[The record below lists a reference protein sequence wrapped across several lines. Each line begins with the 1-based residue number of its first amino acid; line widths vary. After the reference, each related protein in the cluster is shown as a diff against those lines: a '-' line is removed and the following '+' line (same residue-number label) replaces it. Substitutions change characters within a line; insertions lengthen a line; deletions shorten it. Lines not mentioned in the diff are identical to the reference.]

1 MKVQI
6 KKPPI
11 GLIPRKLWLEV
22 RLVDIKQAVERFN
35 IAGKAIPVAWVEE
48 SELLK
53 LEIEA
58 E

>member
-1 MKVQI
+1 MSEQI

-22 RLVDIKQAVERFN
+22 RLVDIKQAIDRYTE
-35 IAGKAIPVAWVEE
+35 AGQDIPEAWREE

-53 LEIEA
+53 IEIDS
-58 E
+58 